1 MRQGVCGLMDKT
13 EKRIGKRDMSF
24 ASRLIAWQKHHGRHA
39 LPWQHTRDAYRIW
52 LSEIMLQQTQ
62 VATVIPYYERFLE
75 MFPDV
80 SSLANAPLDAVMQ
93 CWSGLGYYS
102 RARNLHKCA
111 RMVVDKYRGI
121 FPSDPALLE
130 RLPGIGRSTAAA
142 IAVFSSGARAAILD
156 GNVVRVFARVFGVDD
171 PVTDAAGKRRFWRM
185 AVDLLPD
192 SDIESYTQGLMDL
205 GATVCTR
212 GRPDCPN
219 CPFSDTCIAFSEGRQ
234 DELPV
239 KKAKKTVPVRHVV
252 MLLVYADGRILLEKR
267 PASGIWGGLYSLP
280 EIAMETGI
288 GIVPEDDVAIRVKQV
303 AVRWGDV
310 QSMVFL
316 APFVHVFTHFR
327 LRITPCVVKLARM
340 ETAVRESAEV
350 WQNAASIETVA
361 LPAAVRKLLDAAKRQ
376 GCLAFQD

>member
-1 MRQGVCGLMDKT
+1 MDGLMGCA

-24 ASRLIAWQKHHGRHA
+24 ASRLVAWQKRHGRHA

-62 VATVIPYYERFLE
+62 VTTVIPYYERFLA

-80 SSLANAPLDAVMQ
+80 FSLANAPLDAVMQ

-111 RMVVDKYRGI
+111 RRVVDEYQGI
-121 FPSDPALLE
+121 FPSDPVLLE

-142 IAVFSSGARAAILD
+142 IAVFSSGAKAAILD
-156 GNVVRVFARVFGVDD
+156 GNVVRVFARVFGLGDS
-171 PVTDAAGKRRFWRM
+171 VTDAAGKRRFWQL

-212 GRPDCPN
+212 GRPDCTH
-219 CPFSDTCIAFSEGRQ
+219 CPFSGTCIALSEGRV

-239 KKAKKTVPVRHVV
+239 KKAKKPVPVRHVV
-252 MLLVYADGRILLEKR
+252 MLLVYADGRILLQKR

-280 EIAMETGI
+280 EITMEQDG
-288 GIVPEDDVAIRVKQV
+288 GIVPDEEVASRVKLEV
-303 AVRWGDV
+303 ARWGNME
-310 QSMVFL
+310 SMAFMV
-316 APFVHVFTHFR
+316 PFEHVFTHFR
-327 LRITPCVVKLARM
+327 LQITPCIVKLARK
-340 ETAVRESAEV
+340 ETAGRTGEEI
-350 WQNAASIETVA
+350 WPDAASVQMAA
-361 LPAAVRKLLDAAKRQ
+361 LPAAVRKLLDVANRQ
-376 GCLAFQD
+376 GYLAFQD

>member
-1 MRQGVCGLMDKT
+1 MRQGVGGLMDRT
-13 EKRIGKRDMSF
+13 EKRTGKRDMSF
-24 ASRLIAWQKHHGRHA
+24 ASRLVAWQKHHGRHA

-62 VATVIPYYERFLE
+62 VVTVIPYYERFLTL
-75 MFPDV
+75 FPNV
-80 SSLANAPLDAVMQ
+80 FSLADAPLDAVMQ

-111 RMVVDKYRGI
+111 RMVVDEYQGV

-142 IAVFSSGARAAILD
+142 IAVFSSGAKAAILD

-171 PVTDAAGKRRFWRM
+171 PVTEAEGKKRFWQM

-212 GRPDCPN
+212 VRPDCMQ
-219 CPFSDTCIAFSEGRQ
+219 CPFSGTCIAFLEGRV

-239 KKAKKTVPVRHVV
+239 KKAKKPTPLRHVV
-252 MLLVYADGRILLEKR
+252 MLLVYAEGRILLEKR

-280 EIAMETGI
+280 EIAMETDG
-288 GIVPEDDVAIRVKQV
+288 GNATDEALASRVKQT
-303 AVRWGDV
+303 AAQWGNI
-310 QSMVFL
+310 QSMTFL
-316 APFVHVFTHFR
+316 ASFVHVFTHFR

-340 ETAVRESAEV
+340 ETAVREGAEV
-350 WQNAASIETVA
+350 WEEVASIQTMA
-361 LPAAVRKLLDAAKRQ
+361 LPAAVRKLLDAVNSQ
-376 GCLAFQD
+376 GCLSFPD

>member
-1 MRQGVCGLMDKT
+1 MRQGMAGLMDAS
-13 EKRIGKRDMSF
+13 EKQAGKMDKSF
-24 ASRLIAWQKHHGRHA
+24 AARLVAWQKRHGRHA

-62 VATVIPYYERFLE
+62 VATVIPYYERFLGL
-75 MFPDV
+75 FPDV
-80 SSLANAPLDAVMQ
+80 FALANAPLDAVMQ

-111 RMVVDKYRGI
+111 KMVVDEYQGV

-142 IAVFSSGARAAILD
+142 IVVFSSGVRAAILD
-156 GNVVRVFARVFGVDD
+156 GNVVRVFSRVFGVDD
-171 PVTDAAGKRRFWRM
+171 PVSEAQGKKRFWQM

-212 GRPDCPN
+212 GRPDCAH
-219 CPFSDTCIAFSEGRQ
+219 CPFSGTCIAFAEDRI

-239 KKAKKTVPVRHVV
+239 KKAKKTMPIRHVV
-252 MLLVYADGRILLEKR
+252 MLLVYADDRILLEKR

-280 EIAMETGI
+280 EIAMDPDG
-288 GIVPEDDVAIRVKQV
+288 GVAGDEGTASRVRQKV
-303 AVRWGDV
+303 ARWGEME
-310 QSMVFL
+310 SMTFL
-316 APFVHVFTHFR
+316 SPFVHVFTHFR
-327 LRITPCVVKLARM
+327 LHITPCVVKLVMA
-340 ETAVRESAEV
+340 ETAVQNDTGI
-350 WQNAASIETVA
+350 WQDAATIQTVA
-361 LPAAVRKLLDAAKRQ
+361 LPAAVRKLLDNANRQ
-376 GCLAFQD
+376 AGLAFTD